1 MARSRT
7 HTYAA
12 YVLHARAFRETSLM
26 LDLFTREQGRVSAVF
41 KGGRKGSR
49 ARSRPEPFLRYHIGL
64 FGSSELKSI
73 ANFENDSQYGVER
86 LQGAR
91 LFSGLYLNELLYHLL
106 LANVQQADVFQAYED
121 VLLALHKT
129 SNFEAH
135 LRNFEL
141 KLMDGLGYGLSF
153 ERESDGFSP
162 IVPTKRYEFLA
173 GVGFRP
179 VSGTASPE
187 QMTSIT
193 GDVLLQ
199 VLGGEWSQPNVLK
212 TLKHVN
218 QQALQHMLKGKTLN
232 SREIFRK
239 SKSKR

>member
-7 HTYAA
+7 KTYAA

-49 ARSRPEPFLRYHIGL
+49 ARARPEPFLQYHVGL
-64 FGSSELKSI
+64 FGNGDLKSI
-73 ANFENDSQYGVER
+73 ASFEIDAQFGIER

-91 LFSGLYLNELLYHLL
+91 LFSGLYLNELLYYLL
-106 LANVQQADVFQAYED
+106 LANVQQADVFQAYEN

-129 SNFEAH
+129 ANFEAH

-141 KLMDGLGYGLSF
+141 KLMDCLGYGLSF
-153 ERESDGFSP
+153 DLEADGLSP
-162 IVPTKRYEFLA
+162 VRAENQYEFLA
-173 GVGFRP
+173 GNGFQVCSSRTIDNHAAL
-179 VSGTASPE
+179 VSGE
-187 QMTSIT
+187 
-193 GDVLLQ
+193 VLLQ
-199 VLGGEWSQPNVLK
+199 IVRGEWSEPQVLK
-212 TLKHVN
+212 TLKQVN

-239 SKSKR
+239 SKA

>member
-7 HTYAA
+7 NTYAA
-12 YVLHARAFRETSLM
+12 YVLHTRAFRETSLM

-49 ARSRPEPFLRYHIGL
+49 ARARPEPFLQYHVGL
-64 FGSSELKSI
+64 FGNGDLKSI
-73 ANFENDSQYGVER
+73 ASFEVDSQFGIER

-129 SNFEAH
+129 ANFEAH

-141 KLMDGLGYGLSF
+141 RLMDSLGYGLSF
-153 ERESDGFSP
+153 DREADGSSQ
-162 IVPTKRYEFLA
+162 IGTDKQYEFLA
-173 GVGFRP
+173 GSGFQACS
-179 VSGTASPE
+179 SGVPDQQRTLISGE
-187 QMTSIT
+187 
-193 GDVLLQ
+193 VLLKI
-199 VLGGEWSQPNVLK
+199 VSGEWSEPLVLS
-212 TLKHVN
+212 TLKQVN

-232 SREIFRK
+232 SRDIFRK
-239 SKSKR
+239 SKK